1 MYIHVILHVNI
12 HCTCTVHSFF
22 LSHHRLLVHVYLVI
36 VVVLYMYMYMYI
48 HLLEVT
54 KQQTCMSVISKLVT

>member
-1 MYIHVILHVNI
+1 MQLCNFI
-12 HCTCTVHSFF
+12 
-22 LSHHRLLVHVYLVI
+22 
-36 VVVLYMYMYMYI
+36 YMYI

>member
-1 MYIHVILHVNI
+1 MCVSTHTHNVCACI
-12 HCTCTVHSFF
+12 
-22 LSHHRLLVHVYLVI
+22 
-36 VVVLYMYMYMYI
+36 YMYV